1 MLHSVFRLSTSNAQ
15 EALLVGSH
23 ALVVN
28 GRYHTR
34 VKNVGNKG
42 GGSMVM
48 TFKKGGV
55 GFTRRRLAGFYR
67 FKIEW
72 SLIVIRITTREI

>member
-23 ALVVN
+23 ALVVD

-48 TFKKGGV
+48 TFKKGGS
-55 GFTRRRLAGFYR
+55 GFLRCRSSGFNR
-67 FKIEW
+67 F
-72 SLIVIRITTREI
+72 